1 MFKRNHSLRN
11 AKAVAKVIIVFHK
24 LKFEMKTLHYKDR
37 RYVKVNALNWNKN
50 VNVECLS
57 TIFQIPGN
65 LLVKFL
71 DFNISGPMTRHSK
84 KSHES

>member
-1 MFKRNHSLRN
+1 MFKRNHSHRN

-50 VNVECLS
+50 VNV
-57 TIFQIPGN
+57 T
-65 LLVKFL
+65 
-71 DFNISGPMTRHSK
+71 
-84 KSHES
+84 